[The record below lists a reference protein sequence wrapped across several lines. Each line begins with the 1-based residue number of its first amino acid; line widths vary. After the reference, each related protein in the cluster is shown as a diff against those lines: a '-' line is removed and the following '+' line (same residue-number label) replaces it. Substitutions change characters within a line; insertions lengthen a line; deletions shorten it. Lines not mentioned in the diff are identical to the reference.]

1 MPRLP
6 RYPSMFLSAVLAFA
20 SATSVSA
27 MPTEPPARAEAAPV
41 PVPVHV
47 LCARVQPGMNYRD
60 AVALIGREPD
70 ETLSGHTAA
79 GPAGEPPGSYA
90 IDFWYDT
97 AADGRRLVS
106 SLHYRGGTIESVDCG
121 RPTDGPASPASP
133 ASPGT

>member
-1 MPRLP
+1 
-6 RYPSMFLSAVLAFA
+6 
-20 SATSVSA
+20 
-27 MPTEPPARAEAAPV
+27 
-41 PVPVHV
+41 
-47 LCARVQPGMNYRD
+47 MNYRD

-97 AADGRRLVS
+97 GVDGRRLVS